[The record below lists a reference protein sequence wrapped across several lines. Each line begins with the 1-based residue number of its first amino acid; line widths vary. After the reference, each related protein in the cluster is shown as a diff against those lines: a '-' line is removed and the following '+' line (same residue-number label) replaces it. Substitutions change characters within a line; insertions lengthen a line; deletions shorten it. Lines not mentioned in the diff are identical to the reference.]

1 MSPRSTHRLVVLAL
15 VTSLFALPAA
25 RATTYVMVEDGALAD
40 RSAVIAEVRVAAVEA
55 SPNPGR
61 PATDFLVEVERV
73 IKGHLPGSTVVV
85 RVPGGLGADGVGLRI
100 WGAPRF
106 SEGERALLFLG
117 ANRDG
122 GTFGIVDLMLGAFH
136 VREVGGRKI
145 VYRDLSE
152 ATELRVAANGNVTAA
167 PGAEPKARDLNLFS
181 RWLDDRVRGVARTA
195 DYQIAANDSSL
206 GKWTYLLPGDQ
217 IPIRW
222 FRFDSNASVSWR
234 IHESGQAGLGLAA
247 TLAAFRT
254 AVSTWD
260 DDPNSNIR
268 YSLDGTTFATGG
280 LSRSDGQSSILF
292 GDPDSDVNGSFD
304 CGSGGVIAAGG
315 PYFTTATRA
324 FRDTRMHEAV
334 EGDIV
339 TNDGA
344 ECFFESPGAA
354 EEVFS
359 HELGHT
365 LGLGHSVDRDALMY
379 ARAHNDGRGARL
391 IDDDRAAV
399 AFLYGNGTPPPP
411 PPPPGLKKPSPI
423 SAQILS
429 STSVKVTWG
438 DTSAVEEKF
447 VVERRQVGGRWRE
460 ALTLPANT
468 TMGTVTGLRAGKKF
482 EFRVRAKKGD
492 AFGAYSDTIRVGP
505 LPAN

>member
-1 MSPRSTHRLVVLAL
+1 MAPRIVRSSLLAL
-15 VTSLFALPAA
+15 ILGAIALPSA

-40 RSAVIAEVRVAAVEA
+40 RSAVIAEVRISAVEA
-55 SPNPGR
+55 APAPGR
-61 PATDFLVEVERV
+61 PATDFLVEVERIV
-73 IKGHLPGSTVVV
+73 KGHVPGSTLVV
-85 RVPGGLGADGVGLRI
+85 RVPGGRGGDGIGLQI

-106 SEGERALLFLG
+106 TEGERALLFL
-117 ANRDG
+117 APKRDG
-122 GTFGIVDLMLGAFH
+122 GTFGILDLMLGAFH

-145 VYRDLSE
+145 VFRDLSE
-152 ATELRVAANGNVTAA
+152 ATELRVAADGKVTTQ
-167 PGAEPKARDLNLFS
+167 PGSEPRARDLALFT
-181 RWLDDRVRGVARTA
+181 RWLEDRDRGVTRAA
-195 DYQIAANDSSL
+195 DYEVAANDPIL

-222 FRFDSNASVSWR
+222 FRFDNNSSVSWR
-234 IHESGQAGLGLAA
+234 VHESGQSGLGLA
-247 TLAAFRT
+247 TTVGAFRS
-254 AVSTWD
+254 AISAWV
-260 DDPNSNIR
+260 DDPGSNIR
-268 YSLDGTTFATGG
+268 YSYDGTTPSSRG
-280 LSRSDGQSSILF
+280 LSGSDGQSAIHF
-292 GDPDSDVNGSFD
+292 GDPDEDVTGTFD

-315 PYFTTATRA
+315 PYFFSATRS
-324 FRDTRMHEAV
+324 FRDIRVHEAV

-344 ECFFESPGAA
+344 ECFFDSASAA
-354 EEVFS
+354 EEVFA

-365 LGLGHSVDRDALMY
+365 LGIGHSAERDALMF
-379 ARAHNDGRGARL
+379 ARAHDDGRGARL
-391 IDDDRAAV
+391 TDDDRAAV
-399 AFLYGNGTPPPP
+399 SFLYGSGAPPPP

-438 DTSAVEEKF
+438 DKSTIEENYI
-447 VVERRQVGGRWRE
+447 VERRQVGGRWRT
-460 ALTLPANT
+460 ALTLPANA

-492 AFGAYSDTIRVGP
+492 AFGAWSDTIRVGP